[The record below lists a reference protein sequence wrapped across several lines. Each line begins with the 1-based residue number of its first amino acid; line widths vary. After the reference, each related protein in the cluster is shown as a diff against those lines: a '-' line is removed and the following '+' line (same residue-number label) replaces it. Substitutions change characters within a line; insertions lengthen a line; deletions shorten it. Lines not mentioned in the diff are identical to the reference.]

1 MPLTIRL
8 SAKEVAYLQDIL
20 SDAAAGGT
28 AHALLEKIDNA
39 EIRQKTKAV
48 GKGLAP
54 QVAIEAFRE
63 VLGKRLVPPLQGEF
77 GQLGV
82 LLRNK
87 GLTRMQCIS
96 VAKTAAAE
104 WRAGPIRVLSLVRQA
119 DVLLAGAQTD
129 FTRREGWQGAVGID
143 E

>member
-1 MPLTIRL
+1 VALTIRL
-8 SAKEVAYLQDIL
+8 SAKEAEQVKAGVCPDSLRGKVE
-20 SDAAAGGT
+20 AAE
-28 AHALLEKIDNA
+28 L
-39 EIRQKTKAV
+39 RQKTRAV

-63 VLGKRLVPPLQGEF
+63 VLGKRLVPPLQGEY

-87 GLTRMQCIS
+87 GLTRMQCVS
-96 VAKTAAAE
+96 AAKTAAAE
-104 WRAGPIRVLSLVRQA
+104 WRNGPIRALSIVRQA
-119 DVLLAGAQTD
+119 DVLLSAAQKD
-129 FTRREGWQGAVGID
+129 FPWGGKEPPGGWQGAVGID